1 MQARRA
7 RSKQSSSRPISCRRP
22 RSPGDSLPRPATR
35 ARRRASSRRHGARA
49 RIPISPTPTA
59 TCGPPTPRASGSIAW
74 PSSTARPR
82 RVALIMAELEEAE
95 SGDIGR
101 AREWVARALR
111 AAPDP
116 AWTADGFV
124 SETWMPVSPTGRL
137 DGFEWKVPLAEL
149 PSPLIEPQRATEPSA
164 APAPPESLAPPPA
177 APAQEVAAEAA
188 TETEAAAPVAAR
200 PVATVIPIHA
210 PDDPGTEPVPES
222 EPVPAAKRSWG
233 SLVGCAAR

>member
-1 MQARRA
+1 ERLDRMDKLDRLSAGHIDGALALARA
-7 RSKQSSSRPISCRRP
+7 AI
-22 RSPGDSLPRPATR
+22 DAH
-35 ARRRASSRRHGARA
+35 AFARA
-49 RIPISPTPTA
+49 RAALEPFLAAPT
-59 TCGPPTPRASGSIAW
+59 
-74 PSSTARPR
+74 R

-164 APAPPESLAPPPA
+164 APAPPESLVPPPA

-222 EPVPAAKRSWG
+222 EPVPEAKRRWRLLFG
-233 SLVGCAAR
+233 